1 MFYVQPH
8 VGQVCAMTMSSSA
21 RSTDFA
27 FRKCGNVMV
36 IQTVR
41 MALMST
47 MAARPVPVVLYSSNV
62 LMETVCLR
70 AGFVM
75 GKMIAGI

>member
-1 MFYVQPH
+1 
-8 VGQVCAMTMSSSA
+8 MTMSSSA

-27 FRKCGNVMV
+27 FRKCGNVMA

-41 MALMST
+41 TALMST
-47 MAARPVPVVLYSSNV
+47 MAAHPVPVVLYSSSV

-75 GKMIAGI
+75 GIMTAGI

>member
-1 MFYVQPH
+1 
-8 VGQVCAMTMSSSA
+8 MTMSSSA
-21 RSTDFA
+21 RLMDSA
-27 FRKCGNVMV
+27 FRKHGNVMA

-47 MAARPVPVVLYSSNV
+47 MAAHLEPAVLTSSNV

-75 GKMIAGI
+75 GIMIAGI

>member
-1 MFYVQPH
+1 MQPH

-21 RSTDFA
+21 RLMDSA
-27 FRKCGNVMV
+27 FRKHGNVMV

-41 MALMST
+41 TALMST
-47 MAARPVPVVLYSSNV
+47 MAAHLEPAVLTSSSV

-75 GKMIAGI
+75 RIMIAGI